1 MGPSERRASAP
12 RKEVAV
18 ERRDFLVNAGCA
30 AAGLVAGPLPAS
42 AEAAPGQA
50 AGQQTV
56 PRQYQRRVYSFE
68 VEIFEVK
75 SPCGFGHKA
84 GDKFPYPQEKGKI
97 CSWLMDAMNAPIRV
111 LECGG
116 TMPWLYEGTPYK
128 KVIDPDGVT
137 TEFIRCPDP
146 TTGVVAKITRRRV

>member
-1 MGPSERRASAP
+1 M
-12 RKEVAV
+12 EVAM

-30 AAGLVAGPLPAS
+30 AAGIVAGPLSAAADARPEQAGSQPPAQTPVP
-42 AEAAPGQA
+42 AP
-50 AGQQTV
+50 V
-56 PRQYQRRVYSFE
+56 RRRYSFE

-111 LECGG
+111 LEYGG
-116 TMPWLYEGTPYK
+116 TMPWRYEGTPYQ
-128 KVIDPDGVT
+128 KVIDPEGVT

-146 TTGVVAKITRRRV
+146 TTGLVAKITRRRV